1 VRVLLIVGVCV
12 LVGVLLL
19 LMVGL
24 TVEVL
29 EIVGVLV
36 GSGVCVIKVGVNQ
49 LSKSTDDLLGV

>member
-1 VRVLLIVGVCV
+1 
-12 LVGVLLL
+12 
-19 LMVGL
+19 MVGL